1 MWMAQTENITFTG
14 LDGYTYNIKDM
25 KEYPSYDEFVSISL
39 KQNDRLDEIASRTE
53 VFGEDSEALSYLLF
67 EANVEKIVENDFDL
81 NKIHE
86 IRVPVV
92 T

>member
-1 MWMAQTENITFTG
+1 MWMAQTENITFTW
-14 LDGYTYNIKDM
+14 LDGYDYTIKDM

-39 KQNDRLDEIASRTE
+39 KQNDRLDEIASRTD

-81 NKIHE
+81 NKLHE

>member
-1 MWMAQTENITFTG
+1 MWMSQTENISFTW

-25 KEYPSYDEFVSISL
+25 KQFTSNDKSVKISL
-39 KQNDRLDEIASRTE
+39 KQNDRLDEIASRAE
-53 VFGEDSEALSYLLF
+53 VFGSEAESLSFLIF

-86 IRVPVV
+86 IRIPVV